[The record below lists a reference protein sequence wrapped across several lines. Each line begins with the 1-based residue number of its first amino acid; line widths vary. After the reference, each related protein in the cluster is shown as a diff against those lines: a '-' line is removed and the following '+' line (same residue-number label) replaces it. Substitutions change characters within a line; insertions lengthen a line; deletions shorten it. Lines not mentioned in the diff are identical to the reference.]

1 MNDDR
6 DPVDVL
12 AEEFADRLRRGERPS
27 VSDYAAK
34 HPEHAEQIRV
44 VLPAVAQM
52 EQLKNF
58 RKASAVVTSENL
70 PDRLGDF
77 HIVRELGRG
86 GMGVVYE
93 AVQESLGR
101 RVALKVLA
109 SHAQLDPERR
119 ERFIREAKA
128 AARLHHTNIVPVFGV
143 GEQDGL
149 PYYVMQLIPG
159 HGLNTLINRWKDL
172 AQGETRLQA
181 RRGDSTVVANGKAKR
196 KSEPKPA
203 APQPANAP
211 APGDWNLIARIGL
224 QTAQALHYAHQKGV
238 LHRDVKPA
246 NLLLDDRGEVW
257 VVDFGLAKLANHRG
271 LTATGHILGTL
282 HYLAPECLS
291 GKADA
296 RSDVYGLGATLYELL
311 TLAAPFDAESPAQI
325 MKMIADANVV
335 PPRRLNPH
343 IPRDLETI
351 VLKAIDRDPA
361 RRYATARAMAND
373 LDAFLD
379 DRPIRARRESAPERA
394 WRWARHH
401 PAVASLSCCTV
412 AALMLAAGLGW
423 SGYVKTKAALAA
435 EAKKNDEVVAAS
447 AKLRAN
453 LSLSLAAFEKVFNA
467 AAGDDFRPRP
477 QFGPPPGEG
486 HGPGG
491 GHGPGK
497 HDGPPGPPGGG
508 PMFNDTADKA
518 AVLEAVLDFY
528 DQFAKQNATEVGLR
542 FEAAKAHR
550 RVAEMHAWLNRPER
564 SAVSFRRSY
573 DLLDGVMRER
583 PDDLDLRFEMLQ
595 WHLTAKPAPGSEES
609 QLIKA
614 VELGEVFT
622 DTPRR
627 WTVGHAW
634 MRLGIVR
641 EQNRNPRGAEEA
653 YGRAV
658 GLLMAG
664 PDGLFRPPSVVAE
677 QAYSRSRLAFHL
689 AERNE
694 IGEAKRTLEQALEDL
709 RPVSGGG
716 PQSRPARES
725 VAAIL
730 RQLADVY
737 ERSGD
742 ETGAA
747 KLRGDAQRVDFS
759 GGPGGFPKGPGPKKG
774 M

>member
-6 DPVDVL
+6 DPVDLL

-52 EQLKNF
+52 EQLKNY
-58 RKASAVVTSENL
+58 RKATAVVTSENL
-70 PDRLGDF
+70 PERLGDF

-119 ERFIREAKA
+119 ERFVREAKA

-159 HGLNTLINRWKDL
+159 HGLNALVSRWKEL
-172 AQGETRLQA
+172 AQGETRAHA
-181 RRGDSTVVANGKAKR
+181 RRGDSTVVTNGKTKR
-196 KSEPKPA
+196 KSESKPP

-211 APGDWNLIARIGL
+211 APGDWNLVANIGL
-224 QTAQALHYAHQKGV
+224 QTARALHYAHQKGV

-271 LTATGHILGTL
+271 LTATGHIVGTL
-282 HYLAPECLS
+282 HYLAPECLN

-351 VLKAIDRDPA
+351 VLKAINRDPS
-361 RRYATARAMAND
+361 RRYATAREMADD

-401 PAVASLSCCTV
+401 PAVATLSCCTA

-423 SGYVKTKAALAA
+423 TSYKRTKDALAA

-447 AKLRAN
+447 NKLREN
-453 LSLSLAAFEKVFNA
+453 LKLSLSAFEKVFNA

-477 QFGPPPGEG
+477 QFGPPPG
-486 HGPGG
+486 H
-491 GHGPGK
+491 GK
-497 HDGPPGPPGGG
+497 HDGPDGPGGHGGG

-564 SAVSFRRSY
+564 SALSFRRSY
-573 DLLDGVMRER
+573 DLLDGVMKER

-595 WHLTAKPAPGSEES
+595 WHLTARPAPGGEES
-609 QLIKA
+609 QLSRA

-627 WTVGHAW
+627 WAVGTAW

-641 EQNRNPRGAEEA
+641 EQNRNPRGAEDA

-664 PDGLFRPPSVVAE
+664 PDGLFRPPGVVAE
-677 QAYSRSRLAFHL
+677 QAFSRSRLASFMM
-689 AERNE
+689 ERNE
-694 IGEAKRTLEQALEDL
+694 SGEAKQLLEQAAEDL
-709 RPVSGGG
+709 RPLAGGG
-716 PQSRPARES
+716 PQARPARES
-725 VAAIL
+725 LAAVL
-730 RQLADVY
+730 RQLAELY
-737 ERSGD
+737 QRSGD
-742 ETGAA
+742 NSTAA
-747 KLRGDAQRVDFS
+747 KLRGDAQRLDFT
-759 GGPGGFPKGPGPKKG
+759 GGPGGPFPKGPGGGPKKG

>member
-34 HPEHAEQIRV
+34 HPEHAEQIRA

-52 EQLKNF
+52 EQLKHF
-58 RKASAVVTSENL
+58 RKSTAVTTSDNL

-77 HIVRELGRG
+77 QIVRELGRG

-119 ERFIREAKA
+119 ERFVREAKA

-159 HGLNTLINRWKDL
+159 HGLNSLVTRWKDL
-172 AQGETRLQA
+172 VQVETREHA
-181 RRGDSTVVANGKAKR
+181 RRGDSTVVANGQSKR
-196 KSEPKPA
+196 KSEAKPPKP
-203 APQPANAP
+203 PPANGP
-211 APGDWNLIARIGL
+211 APEDWNLVASIGA
-224 QTAQALHYAHQKGV
+224 QTAHALHYAHQKGV

-257 VVDFGLAKLANHRG
+257 IVDFGLAKLANHCG
-271 LTATGHILGTL
+271 LTVTGHIVGTL
-282 HYLAPECLS
+282 HYLAPECLH

-325 MKMIADANVV
+325 MRMIADAKSV

-351 VLKAIDRDPA
+351 VLKAIDRDPS
-361 RRYATARAMAND
+361 RRYSSARAMAED
-373 LDAFLD
+373 LEAFLD

-394 WRWARHH
+394 WRWARRN
-401 PAVASLSCCTV
+401 PAVASLSCCTF
-412 AALMLAAGLGW
+412 AALLLAAALGW
-423 SGYVKTKAALAA
+423 NGYVKTKAALAA
-435 EAKKNDEVVAAS
+435 EGKKNDEVVATS
-447 AKLRAN
+447 KRLREN
-453 LSLSLAAFEKVFNA
+453 LKLSLAAFERV
-467 AAGDDFRPRP
+467 
-477 QFGPPPGEG
+477 
-486 HGPGG
+486 
-491 GHGPGK
+491 
-497 HDGPPGPPGGG
+497 
-508 PMFNDTADKA
+508 FNDTADKA

-528 DQFAKQNATEVGLR
+528 DEFAKQNATETGLR
-542 FEAAKAHR
+542 VEAAKAHR
-550 RVAEMHAWLNRPER
+550 RVAEMHAWLNRPEK

-573 DLLDGVMRER
+573 DLLEGVIRER

-595 WHLTAKPAPGSEES
+595 WHLTAKPASGSEEAHWA
-609 QLIKA
+609 KA
-614 VELGEVFT
+614 SELGEAFT
-622 DTPRR
+622 VPPRC
-627 WTVGHAW
+627 WADGTAW
-634 MRLGIVR
+634 MRLGIVK
-641 EQNRNPRGAEEA
+641 EQKRDPRGAEEA
-653 YGRAV
+653 FNHAIERLA
-658 GLLMAG
+658 AG
-664 PDGLFRPPSVVAE
+664 TDGLFRPPLVVAE
-677 QAYSRSRLAFHL
+677 QAFTRSRLALLL

-694 IGEAKRTLEQALEDL
+694 VFEAKRQLEQAQSDL
-709 RPVSGGG
+709 RPLAGGG
-716 PQSRPARES
+716 PQARGTRENL
-725 VAAIL
+725 AAIL
-730 RQLADVY
+730 RQLADLHQ
-737 ERSGD
+737 RTGD
-742 ETGAA
+742 EPLAA
-747 KLRGDAQRVDFS
+747 RLRTDAQRLMEFP
-759 GGPGGFPKGPGPKKG
+759 GGPGGGFPKGPPMKKNP
-774 M
+774 